1 MTISLWRYLV
11 DTTNEYARSRIGRMP
26 PQCRSL
32 FRWWRDVTVEEMK
45 AFVGV
50 IINMGMLK
58 LTDIKEYWS
67 THTTTNLPFFR
78 RVFSRDRFLQI
89 YWMLHVGDLSSTTK
103 CAKVQPFVDKVIP
116 LFQQYLI
123 PSREL
128 SIDEA
133 MIAFRGKVAFRVYIR
148 GKPHPWGIKAYVLSE
163 SRSGYLHN
171 IIIYYG
177 KETKIVHIPG
187 LNHTTNVV
195 LTLMAPL
202 ANKGY
207 DLYTDRY
214 YTSPQLARQLLEI
227 GTTITGTVMVNRR
240 GMPAATKAK
249 YKGKKGDVSS
259 FTNGA
264 LVVMQWTDKRT
275 LTTLS
280 TKYGNKMVSIPSRY
294 EKIMSSSK
302 FLKKRGYTCRNMMY
316 GRVV

>member
-1 MTISLWRYLV
+1 
-11 DTTNEYARSRIGRMP
+11 
-26 PQCRSL
+26 
-32 FRWWRDVTVEEMK
+32 
-45 AFVGV
+45 
-50 IINMGMLK
+50 
-58 LTDIKEYWS
+58 
-67 THTTTNLPFFR
+67 
-78 RVFSRDRFLQI
+78 
-89 YWMLHVGDLSSTTK
+89 MLHVGDLSSTTK
-103 CAKVQPFVDKVIP
+103 RAKVQPFVDKVKP

-128 SIDEA
+128 SIDEV

-163 SRSGYLHN
+163 SCSGYLHN

-177 KETKIVHIPG
+177 KEKKLVHIPG
-187 LNHTTNVV
+187 LNQTTNVV

-227 GTTITGTVMVNRR
+227 GTTITETMMVNRR

-259 FTNGA
+259 YTNGA

-275 LTTLS
+275 LNTLS

-302 FLKKRGYTCRNMMY
+302 ILKKKRIYM
-316 GRVV
+316 

>member
-26 PQCRSL
+26 PQRRSL

-103 CAKVQPFVDKVIP
+103 RAKVQPFVDKVIP

-202 ANKGY
+202 ANTAS
-207 DLYTDRY
+207 L
-214 YTSPQLARQLLEI
+214 SSLLI
-227 GTTITGTVMVNRR
+227 ISVDMTASHIFFSFS
-240 GMPAATKAK
+240 
-249 YKGKKGDVSS
+249 VS
-259 FTNGA
+259 A
-264 LVVMQWTDKRT
+264 LVLIRAALRFFIFWKD
-275 LTTLS
+275 
-280 TKYGNKMVSIPSRY
+280 I
-294 EKIMSSSK
+294 KIIH
-302 FLKKRGYTCRNMMY
+302 YINAININY
-316 GRVV
+316 IV

>member
-26 PQCRSL
+26 PQRRSL

-45 AFVGV
+45 ASVGV

-103 CAKVQPFVDKVIP
+103 RAKVQPFVDKVIP

-163 SRSGYLHN
+163 SRSGYLHD

-207 DLYTDRY
+207 DLF
-214 YTSPQLARQLLEI
+214 LA
-227 GTTITGTVMVNRR
+227 
-240 GMPAATKAK
+240 
-249 YKGKKGDVSS
+249 
-259 FTNGA
+259 
-264 LVVMQWTDKRT
+264 
-275 LTTLS
+275 
-280 TKYGNKMVSIPSRY
+280 
-294 EKIMSSSK
+294 
-302 FLKKRGYTCRNMMY
+302 
-316 GRVV
+316 

>member
-1 MTISLWRYLV
+1 M
-11 DTTNEYARSRIGRMP
+11 
-26 PQCRSL
+26 
-32 FRWWRDVTVEEMK
+32 EEMK

-67 THTTTNLPFFR
+67 THTTTNLLFFR

-103 CAKVQPFVDKVIP
+103 RAKVQPFVDKVIP

-133 MIAFRGKVAFRVYIR
+133 MIAFRGKVAFHVYIR

-163 SRSGYLHN
+163 SRSGYLHD
-171 IIIYYG
+171 IIYYG
-177 KETKIVHIPG
+177 KETKIVHIRG

-207 DLYTDRY
+207 DLYTDSY

-227 GTTITGTVMVNRR
+227 GTTITGTVMVNKR

-259 FTNGA
+259 FTNVA

-302 FLKKRGYTCRNMMY
+302 ILKKKRIYM
-316 GRVV
+316 

>member
-1 MTISLWRYLV
+1 
-11 DTTNEYARSRIGRMP
+11 
-26 PQCRSL
+26 
-32 FRWWRDVTVEEMK
+32 
-45 AFVGV
+45 
-50 IINMGMLK
+50 MGMLK

-103 CAKVQPFVDKVIP
+103 RAKVQPFVDKVIP

-128 SIDEA
+128 SIDDE
-133 MIAFRGKVAFRVYIR
+133 MIAFRGKVVYIH
-148 GKPHPWGIKAYVLSE
+148 GKPQPCGIKAYVLSE
-163 SRSGYLHN
+163 SRSGYFHD

-177 KETKIVHIPG
+177 KETKIIHIPG

-195 LTLMAPL
+195 VTLMVPL
-202 ANKGY
+202 ASKGY

-214 YTSPQLARQLLEI
+214 YTSLQLARQLLEI
-227 GTTITGTVMVNRR
+227 GTTITGTVMVIKR

-249 YKGKKGDVSS
+249 YKGKKGDVGSY
-259 FTNGA
+259 TNGA

-280 TKYGNKMVSIPSRY
+280 TEYGNKMVSIPSRY

-302 FLKKRGYTCRNMMY
+302 ILKKRGYIYM
-316 GRVV
+316 